1 MASLIKSKTSKKRR
15 LVDSGSVA
23 EALRGRRRRLVA
35 AIVAATRRRH
45 RHRHRVGDVV
55 VDVLVDREVV
65 RTDGMS
71 VDS

>member
-1 MASLIKSKTSKKRR
+1 MASLIKSTTSKERR

-45 RHRHRVGDVV
+45 RHRVGDVV